1 VLTSVRCCSTG
12 DRAPINGTRASWVR
26 AKLPSACAGVAGRGG
41 PDLRSFHS
49 SAFLLMLVASRAVAQ
64 VCFGDLNGDR
74 EVGGADLS
82 VILDSWGQC
91 DQCLADLDGN
101 GSVNGADLGSVL
113 IHWGPCPVV
122 TPSWATLVESVP
134 DPSVVPSPT
143 LRAAIVGTGL
153 AWRVQDSRTG
163 IEMLLVPPGTY
174 LRGCIMGSPQ
184 WPCRQSE
191 LPVHEVTLTRAFYL
205 GRFEVTQS
213 QWQATMGSNPS
224 EFQEPSAEVPE
235 DQVPF
240 RPVEQVSWSAI
251 QAFLSATGCR
261 LPTEAEWEF
270 ACRAGT
276 QTPFYNDSSDDSTV
290 GQLAWYSANSNSQTH
305 PVGGKAANGLGFH
318 DMLGNV
324 IERVSDWYST
334 YSSTP
339 QTNPTGPFF
348 GLYRVVRGGS
358 WSSPGNS
365 TRASFRYD
373 YASIDPF
380 LLVGFRVARNP

>member
-1 VLTSVRCCSTG
+1 
-12 DRAPINGTRASWVR
+12 
-26 AKLPSACAGVAGRGG
+26 
-41 PDLRSFHS
+41 
-49 SAFLLMLVASRAVAQ
+49 
-64 VCFGDLNGDR
+64 
-74 EVGGADLS
+74 
-82 VILDSWGQC
+82 
-91 DQCLADLDGN
+91 
-101 GSVNGADLGSVL
+101 
-113 IHWGPCPVV
+113 
-122 TPSWATLVESVP
+122 
-134 DPSVVPSPT
+134 
-143 LRAAIVGTGL
+143 
-153 AWRVQDSRTG
+153 
-163 IEMLLVPPGTY
+163 
-174 LRGCIMGSPQ
+174 
-184 WPCRQSE
+184 
-191 LPVHEVTLTRAFYL
+191 
-205 GRFEVTQS
+205 
-213 QWQATMGSNPS
+213 MGSNPS